1 MKAYKALD
9 KDMKCMGH
17 QFEVG
22 KTYEEPEAKLC
33 ECGFHACDNPL
44 DTLNYYNLTESR
56 FAEVDLDATDETH
69 EDDTKRVGK
78 KIHIKAELSL
88 KDFIRASVDFLFA
101 SNSAREGET
110 VARDRFS
117 QLAASGDCSQLAA
130 SGDGSKL
137 AASGDCSQLAA
148 SGCGSQLAA
157 SGDGSQLAAS
167 GDGSKLAASGYGSKL
182 AASGENS
189 VAMNAGING
198 IAKASKGSWITLAE
212 WKIVGNKRVPM
223 AVVTHQVDGDK
234 IKADTWYMLEDG
246 EFVEVDV

>member
-117 QLAASGDCSQLAA
+117 QLAASGDCS
-130 SGDGSKL
+130 
-137 AASGDCSQLAA
+137 
-148 SGCGSQLAA
+148 
-157 SGDGSQLAAS
+157 
-167 GDGSKLAASGYGSKL
+167 KLAASGYGSKL